1 MAGCHTCWQL
11 HGNQMKKR
19 FFFFL
24 FFCSAPNLVD
34 PFHTVVVFFPATVE
48 FEESRSLVAN
58 TWRTKYFE
66 SPRRILVVDRS
77 KNSKKKNS
85 VIFLGL
91 FKQRIEFSI
100 HSKTALNTREGN
112 GNSLKR
118 NSRNWWWFAFDHS
131 SQTAQSVDRFE
142 RTPVRWRFFLC
153 FRSSLLRTRVISRI
167 TSGYNFPCVDTF
179 SFVFFCA
186 FLRSQVITHRKTIWN
201 IIWRNL
207 YIQTQLF
214 KTGNSL
220 LRF

>member
-1 MAGCHTCWQL
+1 MIKL
-11 HGNQMKKR
+11 RKVFKR
-19 FFFFL
+19 EIKNITKSVVNGRLSHMLTAAWKSDEEAFFFL

-100 HSKTALNTREGN
+100 HSKPHLTRG
-112 GNSLKR
+112 R
-118 NSRNWWWFAFDHS
+118 
-131 SQTAQSVDRFE
+131 E
-142 RTPVRWRFFLC
+142 RKFTE
-153 FRSSLLRTRVISRI
+153 T
-167 TSGYNFPCVDTF
+167 
-179 SFVFFCA
+179 
-186 FLRSQVITHRKTIWN
+186 
-201 IIWRNL
+201 
-207 YIQTQLF
+207 
-214 KTGNSL
+214 
-220 LRF
+220 

>member
-1 MAGCHTCWQL
+1 MVNGRLSHMLTAAW
-11 HGNQMKKR
+11 KSDEEA
-19 FFFFL
+19 FFFL

-100 HSKTALNTREGN
+100 HSKTALNTRKGTEIHWNVIIETDDG
-112 GNSLKR
+112 
-118 NSRNWWWFAFDHS
+118 SRS
-131 SQTAQSVDRFE
+131 I
-142 RTPVRWRFFLC
+142 
-153 FRSSLLRTRVISRI
+153 TRVKLRNRSTVSREHL
-167 TSGYNFPCVDTF
+167 CVDAF
-179 SFVFFCA
+179 SFVFVLRFYELELYRVSRRDTISPVLILFLSFSSA
-186 FLRSQVITHRKTIWN
+186 LLRSQVITHRKTIWN
-201 IIWRNL
+201 IIWRD
-207 YIQTQLF
+207 IHTSTLF
-214 KTGNSL
+214 ETEKSL
-220 LRF
+220 LRL

>member
-1 MAGCHTCWQL
+1 MEIRWR
-11 HGNQMKKR
+11 KR
-19 FFFFL
+19 FFFL

-100 HSKTALNTREGN
+100 HSKTALNTRKGTEIHWNVIIETDDGRVR
-112 GNSLKR
+112 SLESNCAIGR
-118 NSRNWWWFAFDHS
+118 PFRENTCAL
-131 SQTAQSVDRFE
+131 TL
-142 RTPVRWRFFLC
+142 FL
-153 FRSSLLRTRVISRI
+153 L
-167 TSGYNFPCVDTF
+167 F
-179 SFVFFCA
+179 SFFASTNSSYIAYHVGIQFPLCWYFF
-186 FLRSQVITHRKTIWN
+186 FR
-201 IIWRNL
+201 
-207 YIQTQLF
+207 F
-214 KTGNSL
+214 L
-220 LRF
+220 LRFYVLKLLLIVRQFGI